1 MIEIKNINNSEPYAL
16 FLRLYN
22 KALQNN
28 ERYIEAACISSFNE
42 KNQEVESRYVNLKY
56 IYDQEWIFFSN
67 YDSQKAKD
75 FELHDQISVILF
87 WASTYTQIRIKAN
100 VRKTNK
106 LLSDKHFLKR
116 QKEKNAL
123 AISSNQSKKIKSYE
137 DVIKSYEVALN
148 KNIDLDKRPNYWGGF
163 SFTPYYFEF
172 WEGHNQ
178 RINKREA
185 FILKDDNWDNF
196 FLQP

>member
-22 KALQNN
+22 QALQNN

-75 FELHDQISVILF
+75 FEFHD
-87 WASTYTQIRIKAN
+87 
-100 VRKTNK
+100 
-106 LLSDKHFLKR
+106 
-116 QKEKNAL
+116 
-123 AISSNQSKKIKSYE
+123 
-137 DVIKSYEVALN
+137 
-148 KNIDLDKRPNYWGGF
+148 
-163 SFTPYYFEF
+163 
-172 WEGHNQ
+172 Q
-178 RINKREA
+178 RIN
-185 FILKDDNWDNF
+185 LHH
-196 FLQP
+196 L